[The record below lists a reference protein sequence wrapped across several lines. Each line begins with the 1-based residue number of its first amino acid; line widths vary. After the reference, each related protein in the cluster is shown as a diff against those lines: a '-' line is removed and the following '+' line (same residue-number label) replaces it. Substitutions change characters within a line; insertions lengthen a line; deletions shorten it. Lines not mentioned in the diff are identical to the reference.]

1 MLITAKFCSSS
12 FFQNWRYLSHMRLA
26 IGGKADS
33 SKLQQRSACVG
44 ARDVR
49 AAELTEYKLTN

>member
-1 MLITAKFCSSS
+1 
-12 FFQNWRYLSHMRLA
+12 MRLA